1 MPMHETNSIVPDLSV
16 IVNQKLLDYIEK
28 NVQDTRDLTIFIEG
42 GLLTHV
48 EEAAGKQDPS
58 GILALD
64 HLTAVTARVNEG
76 AIKLQI
82 VDRDSKGYDNEKIEE
97 ACRKIA
103 LNYDALLLTCDP
115 VQEAMC
121 NIENIHVK
129 RLEVSL
135 QSPVEELFGSLFDD
149 QTMSIHLVENMI
161 PRGKKGKPGD
171 WKLVEIGDKAST
183 KAELARMVNEIV
195 NLTTLKGDAR
205 GFLEINY
212 DGAKVVSFGKYRIAI
227 AHPPVSMHYEITVTR
242 PLVRFE
248 LQHYNLPQDLIDRF
262 ITEAEGILVAGPP
275 GAGKSTFASAIANFY
290 ASHDKIVK
298 TLESVRDLQV
308 DPGISQY
315 GAVEGEMEKNAD
327 LLLLVRPDY
336 TIFDEIRRTKDFE
349 IFVDL
354 RQAGVGMVGVVH
366 ASTPIDGIQR
376 FISRIDLG
384 ILPQVIDTVVFI
396 NDGEIKDILG
406 VRMIVKIPKGFRDEG
421 LARPVVEVFSFF
433 DRRRVLYE
441 IYTFGENV
449 VVVPI
454 DKSVERKFKKE
465 QRGNINP
472 GVPADDDDA
481 DAELDRKTRNWNKVD
496 RDRSSADG
504 MAPVEGIHDS
514 TNHYELFLGRQA
526 GNRPV
531 TIFLETG
538 EPVLWG
544 TTSASGAL
552 RVKKKNN
559 LGRKFEALLR
569 KTREFYFKLQ

>member
-1 MPMHETNSIVPDLSV
+1 MPMHEITSIVPDLSV
-16 IVNQKLLDYIEK
+16 IVNQRLLDFIEK
-28 NVQDTRDLTIFIEG
+28 NVQDTSDLTIYVDG
-42 GLLTHV
+42 GLLAHV

-58 GILALD
+58 GVLALQ
-64 HLTAVTARVNEG
+64 HLTAVTEQVNMG
-76 AIKLQI
+76 ALKLQI
-82 VDRDSKGYDNEKIEE
+82 VDRDSKSYELERIEE
-97 ACRKIA
+97 SCRKIA

-115 VQEAMC
+115 VQETMC
-121 NIENIHVK
+121 NIENIHVQLLDVH
-129 RLEVSL
+129 LE
-135 QSPVEELFGSLFDD
+135 SPVEELFSSLFDD
-149 QTMSIHLVENMI
+149 QTMSIHLVENMV
-161 PRGKKGKPGD
+161 PRGKKGKPGE
-171 WKLVEIGDKAST
+171 WKLVEIGDEVMT
-183 KAELARMVNEIV
+183 KAKLARMVNEIV

-205 GFLEINY
+205 GFLEIDY
-212 DGAKVVSFGKYRIAI
+212 EGAKVVSFGKYRIAI
-227 AHPPVSMHYEITVTR
+227 AHPPVAMHYEITVTR

-248 LQHYNLPQDLIDRF
+248 LQHYNLPQELVDRF
-262 ITEAEGILVAGPP
+262 INEAEGILVAGPP

-308 DPGISQY
+308 DPGITQY
-315 GAVEGEMEKNAD
+315 GSVEGEMEKNAD

-366 ASTPIDGIQR
+366 ASTPIDAIQR

-396 NDGEIKDILG
+396 NDGEIKDIMG
-406 VRMIVKIPKGFRDEG
+406 VRMVVKIPKGFRDEG

-433 DRRRVLYE
+433 DQRRVLYE

-454 DKSVERKFKKE
+454 DKSVERKFKRG
-465 QRGNINP
+465 QRGYINASLSTDE
-472 GVPADDDDA
+472 GNGDN
-481 DAELDRKTRNWNKVD
+481 LDRKAKSWNMADDGHSQV
-496 RDRSSADG
+496 DG
-504 MAPVEGIHDS
+504 MAPVEGIHES
-514 TNHYELFLGRQA
+514 NTQYELFLGKRA

-531 TIFLETG
+531 TIFLDSG

-544 TTSASGAL
+544 TTAASGAL

-559 LGRKFEALLR
+559 LGRKLEAILK
-569 KTREFYFKLQ
+569 KTSKLYFKMQ